1 MKLHPLTMAVLLFSP
16 AIAAHC
22 RLGRT
27 LSRITK
33 TRSPIT
39 KSLSARTKNPAS
51 VTGFLDLTLN
61 IPRLTP
67 LFLPAAPLARTPR
80 FLHFTIQSPSSL

>member
-16 AIAAHC
+16 AIAARC

-33 TRSPIT
+33 TPSPIT
-39 KSLSARTKNPAS
+39 KSLSARTKKPAS
-51 VTGFLDLTLN
+51 VAGFLYL
-61 IPRLTP
+61 RLSITP
-67 LFLPAAPLARTPR
+67 LSAPFSSRDPTFPP
-80 FLHFTIQSPSSL
+80 PSGPQADYSNSK